1 MSESLQCLIIVYI
14 EYLWVRRIYM
24 AKQKKVSVSFK
35 ESEKDLELYNWVTD
49 KAEIIG
55 YSNAIKQILYKVM
68 QDEKALNK

>member
-1 MSESLQCLIIVYI
+1 
-14 EYLWVRRIYM
+14 M

-35 ESEKDLELYNWVTD
+35 ESEKDLELYNWITD

-68 QDEKALNK
+68 QEEKDTK